1 MHSPEFPVANR
12 GAIIRH
18 HAQKKQDSGQKRKRF
33 HHHGSPSS
41 LLNRK
46 SDLDFPEKSFKRLFA
61 LCQDNV
67 TCSEK

>member
-18 HAQKKQDSGQKRKRF
+18 RAQKKQDSGQKRKRF
-33 HHHGSPSS
+33 HRNSPNLHGS
-41 LLNRK
+41 NRK

-61 LCQDNV
+61 LCQDTF